1 MVYSGTDE
9 EKKIA
14 RIVLDCDC
22 GHGAIEITQFTYD
35 GYDGYGGMVYIG
47 YKEDGWH
54 TNYQPV
60 RQSIKR
66 FFHNLWEVLS
76 GKEYTHF
83 SILLQGYE
91 VKALKEAIAKL
102 EEEGAIKK

>member
-1 MVYSGTDE
+1 MVYSGMDE

-22 GHGAIEITQFTYD
+22 GHGAIEISQFTYD
-35 GYDGYGGMVYIG
+35 GMVYIG
-47 YKEDGWH
+47 YKENGWH

-60 RQSIKR
+60 RQNIKR

-102 EEEGAIKK
+102 EEEGVIKK